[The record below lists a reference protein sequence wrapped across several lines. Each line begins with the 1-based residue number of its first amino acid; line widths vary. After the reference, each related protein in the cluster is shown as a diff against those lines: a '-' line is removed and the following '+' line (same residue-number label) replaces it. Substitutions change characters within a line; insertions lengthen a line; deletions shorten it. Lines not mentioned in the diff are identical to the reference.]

1 MAKKRKVG
9 RPKGSDKEAVNIY
22 MHKGRATSL
31 RELAANEQKTMS
43 VVVENALEK
52 QYGI

>member
-22 MHKGRATSL
+22 IHKKRAASL
-31 RELAANEQKTMS
+31 RELAVTEQKTIS
-43 VVVENALEK
+43 IVVENALERS
-52 QYGI
+52 YGI